1 MDEYQRHRN
10 SRVGI
15 RIRSIGDWI
24 DQNRP
29 NITVLLPYVLSYG
42 ILLYNGY
49 LEQQYKHLCKGSY
62 YNTDLFKL
70 FRYFDINSEY
80 FQS

>member
-1 MDEYQRHRN
+1 MFPVFAICLILRL
-10 SRVGI
+10 
-15 RIRSIGDWI
+15 
-24 DQNRP
+24 P
-29 NITVLLPYVLSYG
+29 NITVLLPYVLNYG

-49 LEQQYKHLCKGSY
+49 LEQQYKHLCKGSN

-80 FQS
+80 FQSTFIIIITI